1 MRQGI
6 TGLEKLNTGVAG
18 EACSKDSVWGVTA
31 SSGDKSSLMK
41 IGDLSTQSL
50 AMPMAVGWE
59 LGSATLP
66 GRMENTLHMG
76 LCCTKLLPP
85 AMAKGGV
92 KAPSKQLWCTRS
104 VLSLVFP
111 ANGHFAVFVLQLQ
124 LHCNKGEKSTK

>member
-1 MRQGI
+1 
-6 TGLEKLNTGVAG
+6 
-18 EACSKDSVWGVTA
+18 
-31 SSGDKSSLMK
+31 
-41 IGDLSTQSL
+41 
-50 AMPMAVGWE
+50 MAVGWE

-92 KAPSKQLWCTRS
+92 KAPSEQLWCTRS

-124 LHCNKGEKSTK
+124 LHCNKGKKKTLSEPSNPGRLF